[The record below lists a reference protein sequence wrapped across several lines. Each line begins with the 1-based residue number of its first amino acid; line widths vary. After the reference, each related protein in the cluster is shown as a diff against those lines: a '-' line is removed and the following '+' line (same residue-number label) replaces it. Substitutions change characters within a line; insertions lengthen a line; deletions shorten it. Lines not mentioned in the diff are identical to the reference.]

1 MSALLSQ
8 PTFEIQGIGLRSPIY
23 DNNNN
28 NNNNNRI
35 TPHSPGDARQNSIGF
50 LAVLKPRGG
59 F

>member
-23 DNNNN
+23 DN